1 MCFNSV
7 SLELMNR
14 CVLLVGAVVV
24 GPGVVGR
31 EVVVLTKRVAMA
43 CVDGE
48 IKLVAERG
56 ATEATVNNLK
66 VVLNR
71 MLTNI

>member
-1 MCFNSV
+1 M
-7 SLELMNR
+7 
-14 CVLLVGAVVV
+14 V